1 MLQTVRGAEPAGC
14 PAIVCLRRGA
24 LKTLPAFV
32 FSLIGFIANSEKTT
46 GLCRLQPATTLAV
59 KRETGRLRNHPRT
72 NRHDPGVGT
81 MSEILNAAAAE
92 SRSTSQAC

>member
-46 GLCRLQPATTLAV
+46 GLCRLQPANSAR
-59 KRETGRLRNHPRT
+59 RETPNKGDYEATLEQIGMTR
-72 NRHDPGVGT
+72 
-81 MSEILNAAAAE
+81 E
-92 SRSTSQAC
+92 SARWRSS